1 MKTVHILVHICL
13 MVLLRSTMAF
23 PGAAWKTKMAEI
35 KARAAAPITSVE
47 DSNEM
52 LGDLVSPGPVTPV
65 GQV

>member
-1 MKTVHILVHICL
+1 MHNFFFLIQAVLTALLPLVFG
-13 MVLLRSTMAF
+13 F
-23 PGAAWKTKMAEI
+23 PGYRKALADI

-52 LGDLVSPGPVTPV
+52 IGDLVSPGPTTPV